1 MPDPLPALADCNQ
14 SFLCHFN
21 NIEQKKRTAST
32 AQQRTIL
39 RRINS
44 RYREYLGDVR
54 CAEIAR
60 GEVSRS
66 VNALEKYLVEAK
78 ALEKLDRRFNWRSD
92 FCGSI
97 IPEFLYCGFNAVL
110 RARGIQALFATRDS
124 VVEISLAGSQDG
136 GWDVRHKN
144 QDLSIGL
151 REASITQADSTTTF
165 VVPVIAMEVKTNIDI
180 NKLNGLDFSAERLKR
195 TFPSARYVLVTET
208 IDFSLKDN
216 YASGSIDEIYVLR
229 KQVRSQA
236 RRNRAP
242 LQPEVFKSL
251 FEDVATLLTTESV
264 VRGHVYSRLTSGKL
278 IHGQSQH
285 NATNEP

>member
-1 MPDPLPALADCNQ
+1 MPDLLPAFADCNQ

-21 NIEQKKRTAST
+21 NIAQKRRTASNT
-32 AQQRTIL
+32 EQRAL
-39 RRINS
+39 LEKINS
-44 RYREYLGDVR
+44 RYCEYLGNVQFAD
-54 CAEIAR
+54 IAR
-60 GEVSRS
+60 GDVSRS
-66 VNALEKYLVEAK
+66 VDALEKYLFEAK
-78 ALEKLDRRFNWRSD
+78 AVERLDKRFNWRSD
-92 FCGSI
+92 FCGSV
-97 IPEFLYCGFNAVL
+97 IPEFLYCAFNAVF

-151 REASITQADSTTTF
+151 REASIVQAGITTTF

-236 RRNRAP
+236 RRNRAH

-278 IHGQSQH
+278 IRGE
-285 NATNEP
+285 A